1 MVKPGMPYLDIVR
14 DTKNKYG
21 EYPLAIYQV
30 SGEYAML
37 WHGSKAGAF
46 NLKTIVLESITAM
59 RRAGADIIITYYTP
73 NVLEWLKEQ

>member
-1 MVKPGMPYLDIVR
+1 M
-14 DTKNKYG
+14 
-21 EYPLAIYQV
+21 

-59 RRAGADIIITYYTP
+59 RRAGRYNIIFEIR
-73 NVLEWLKEQ
+73 